1 MLDVGGSNVTEKK
14 DKTLGAIDL
23 QEIETAFGDADDL
36 ASAISEALQDA
47 DSAMGKRRKSRDGDS
62 DSTETEIQK
71 ALKGAGAKRP
81 QNRSQPSTPP
91 SPPPPP
97 ESPMGLAE
105 VPGETVQN
113 ERATIS
119 ENGYYERYLRLM
131 ADFENYKKRVVREK
145 REFSRFASEDIILS
159 LLPLMDNFERAIT
172 HCKDS
177 GDSGEINVL
186 LDGVVMIQRQMVD
199 VLKKSGVRSFESL
212 GKPFDPTKHQAMQ
225 TVESKDVE
233 PNTVIDEFQKG
244 YFLHDRL
251 IRPAMVVVSQ
261 KPKIVQEAPEE
272 EEPLVDVL
280 DVPDDG
286 IELANADPVGVEP
299 VGITLELDSDENP

>member
-105 VPGETVQN
+105 VPGETVQD